1 MNLKIRSKSG
11 KNYYTTFAVND
22 LGQLAKTIVENDWIY
37 LRVLD
42 EINRKAILKVDEI
55 ESFIEEDKQND

>member
-22 LGQLAKTIVENDWIY
+22 LGRLGKTIIENDWIY

-42 EINRKAILKVDEI
+42 GNNCKAILKVDEI
-55 ESFIEEDKQND
+55 ESFIEEDE